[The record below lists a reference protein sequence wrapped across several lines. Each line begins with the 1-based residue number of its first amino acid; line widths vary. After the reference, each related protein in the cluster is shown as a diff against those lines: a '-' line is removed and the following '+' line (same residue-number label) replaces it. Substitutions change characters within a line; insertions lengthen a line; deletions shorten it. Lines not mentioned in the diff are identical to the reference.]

1 MNKRIIA
8 SILTVIMLMTMLPTA
23 AFAADG
29 ESTETGNST
38 TPEAAIYL
46 DQQHGADDNDG
57 LSKTTAVKTIEK
69 ANELANEKNIKDI
82 CISSFYQVTGTETWD
97 LGGKTLHRYGL
108 GGYMIELV
116 SASAS
121 LTLSNIVIDG
131 AECTVDATHAAETDS
146 IIKAA
151 NGGTIVLNSGAIL
164 QNNKAMQ
171 FGSGVLAN
179 NGVNI
184 TMEDGAIIRNN
195 TNRNYE
201 LGGGIL
207 IGNGSTFTMNG
218 GEISGNTANGGGGVA
233 IIGSTMVMNNGTIS
247 NNSTYQ
253 TSGQGSYGAGVYVAD
268 YANSSG
274 GDTLFTATP
283 ASFEMNGGKITGNK
297 ALDYGGGIVTF
308 PQRSQKITINI
319 KNGEISGNK
328 VTRGSG
334 GAVAAFFGVTELNI
348 KDGTLT
354 GNSAYQ
360 FGGGVFLYQ
369 ATNVTISGGTIS
381 ENKALRGGGGVCLRE
396 GSAVKQT
403 GGSIENNV
411 AKVGGGIYSGTY
423 TMTGGVIKDN
433 NNSLTEEARLST
445 LGDGVFVGTAFNL
458 GNDAEISTNNDVY
471 LTAGDSIS
479 KEGRYI
485 NVISPYTGAS
495 TAKPIQIH
503 SEDRTV
509 ENTEIGTQLVR
520 YMTDAGGEAAA
531 ATADAD
537 GIFVPSWKMPE
548 GLAIGQS
555 KAAGKTDWMTY
566 VPAVKIQYQWVS
578 TDNPTDV
585 TPPANDYIRTG
596 RAYTAKAQQ
605 NSHQGYTFDGWYTD
619 TTCTVPYVNGTV
631 LNTDTVL
638 YGRWKAE
645 HGNLSVAK
653 TVAGNN
659 GDTSKAFNFTVTLG
673 DTGINGT
680 FGDMTFADGVA
691 TFVLKH
697 GESKTAVGL
706 PAGITYT
713 VTEAEADKDGYTTT
727 SVNASGSIIKDDTAA
742 VTFTN
747 TRNSSS
753 SHHSTRYTLHYESN
767 GGTAYKDER
776 YSSGTKVTLDKTP
789 TRESYTF
796 TGWYADKALT
806 QKITSVTMNSDK
818 TVYAGWEATGVPD
831 KLNGDDHF
839 AYVIGYP
846 DGKVHPK
853 GNISRAETATIFF
866 RLLKADIR
874 DGNLTA
880 DNGFSDV
887 ADGQWH
893 NKAIS
898 TMAKLGIVKGRR
910 ADRFDPDASITR
922 AEFAAICARFN
933 TKPVEN
939 SGSFSDISGH
949 WAENEIERAAAFGWI
964 SGYPDGTFRPDAR
977 ITRAE
982 AMTMIN
988 RVLCRM
994 PQSESDLLDSMV
1006 TWPDNKPSD
1015 WHYLA
1020 VQEATNSHDFDRQG
1034 EVGESWTKLTSVP
1047 DWTRYQK

>member
-1 MNKRIIA
+1 MKKRIIA

-29 ESTETGNST
+29 ESTETGDST

-46 DQQHGADDNDG
+46 DQQHGSDDNDG

-69 ANELANEKNIKDI
+69 ANKLANAKNINDI
-82 CISSFYQVTGTETWD
+82 CLSSLYTVTGTETWD

-108 GGYMIELV
+108 GGYMIELAN
-116 SASAS
+116 ASAS

-164 QNNKAMQ
+164 QNNKAAQ
-171 FGSGVLAN
+171 FGSGILAN
-179 NGVNI
+179 NGVKI

-218 GEISGNTANGGGGVA
+218 GVISGNTANGGGGVA
-233 IIGSTMVMNNGTIS
+233 IIGSTMVMKGGVIS
-247 NNSTYQ
+247 NNSTYK

-268 YANSSG
+268 YANASG

-297 ALDYGGGIVTF
+297 ALDYGGGVLTF
-308 PQRSQKITINI
+308 PQQGQKITINI
-319 KNGEISGNK
+319 NNGEISGNK

-348 KDGTLT
+348 KGGTLT
-354 GNSAYQ
+354 GNSAQ
-360 FGGGVFLYQ
+360 NNGGGVFLYN

-381 ENKALRGGGGVCLRE
+381 ENKASAGGGVCLFA
-396 GSAVKQT
+396 GSKVKQT
-403 GGSIENNV
+403 GGSIENN
-411 AKVGGGIYSGTY
+411 AANEGGGVYGGTY

-433 NNSLTEEARLST
+433 NNSLTETERLAAK
-445 LGDGVFVGTAFNL
+445 GDGVYVGTAFNL
-458 GNDAEISTNNDVY
+458 GDTAEISTNNDVY
-471 LTAGDSIS
+471 LAKGSS
-479 KEGRYI
+479 VAKEGRYI

-495 TAKPIQIH
+495 TANPIQIH
-503 SEDRTV
+503 SEDCTV
-509 ENTEIGTQLVR
+509 EDTEIGTQLVR
-520 YMTDAGGEAAA
+520 YTAGGETAAA
-531 ATADAD
+531 QADVD
-537 GIFVPSWKMPE
+537 GIFVPSWKMQE
-548 GLAIGQS
+548 DLVIGQS

-566 VPAVKIQYQWVS
+566 VPAVKIQYRWVS
-578 TDNPTDV
+578 TDKPTDV

-596 RAYTAKAQQ
+596 SAYTAKAQQ

-631 LNTDTVL
+631 LHTDTVL
-638 YGRWKAE
+638 YGRWKAT

-653 TVAGNN
+653 TVTGNN

-680 FGDMTFADGVA
+680 LGEMTFADGVA

-697 GESKTAVGL
+697 GESKTALRL
-706 PAGITYT
+706 PAGITYA
-713 VTEAEADKDGYTTT
+713 VTETEADKGGYTTT
-727 SVNASGSIIKDDTAA
+727 SVNASGSIIKDNTAA
-742 VTFTN
+742 VSFTN

-753 SHHSTRYTLHYESN
+753 SGHSTRYTLHYESN
-767 GGTAYKDER
+767 GGTAYQDER
-776 YSSGTKVTLDKTP
+776 YSSGTKVALDKTP

-796 TGWYADKALT
+796 TGWYADEELT
-806 QKITSVTMNSDK
+806 DKITSVTMTSDK
-818 TVYAGWEATGVPD
+818 TVYAGWVATGVPD
-831 KLNGDDHF
+831 MLNGDDHD

-846 DGKVHPK
+846 DGNVHPQ

-866 RLLKADIR
+866 RLLKADTR

-880 DNGFSDV
+880 ENVFADV
-887 ADGQWH
+887 ANGKWF
-893 NKAIS
+893 NKAVS
-898 TMAKLGIVKGRR
+898 TMAKLGIVKGRS
-910 ADRFDPDASITR
+910 AESFAPDAPITR

-933 TKPVEN
+933 TKPTN
-939 SGSFSDISGH
+939 TSDSFSDISGH
-949 WAENEIERAAAFGWI
+949 WAEAEIERAVAFGWI
-964 SGYPDGTFRPDAR
+964 AGYPDGTFRPDTY

-994 PQSESDLLDSMV
+994 PQDEKDLLRTMV
-1006 TWPDNKPSD
+1006 VWPDNKPTD

-1020 VQEATNSHDFDRQG
+1020 VQEATNSHEFERKG
-1034 EVGESWTKLTSVP
+1034 AVNEKWTKLTSAP
-1047 DWTRYQK
+1047 DWTRYQ